1 MPQRDPQ
8 IPLRHRL
15 DHAREAL
22 ALTQGKSEA
31 EVLADR
37 VLCLAL
43 IRLLEVIGEAANR
56 VPAPERLQHPGIP
69 WRQIVSLRHRL
80 IHGYDTVNM
89 QILWQIIVSDLPPLV
104 TALEAALPPTGMSD
118 SSPAR

>member
-1 MPQRDPQ
+1 V
-8 IPLRHRL
+8 

-22 ALTQGKSEA
+22 TLTQGKSEA

-56 VPAPERLQHPGIP
+56 VPAPERLHTPF
-69 WRQIVSLRHRL
+69 
-80 IHGYDTVNM
+80 
-89 QILWQIIVSDLPPLV
+89 
-104 TALEAALPPTGMSD
+104 
-118 SSPAR
+118 

>member
-1 MPQRDPQ
+1 MTQRDLQ
-8 IPLRHRL
+8 IPLRHML

-22 ALTQGKSEA
+22 TLTQGKSEA

-69 WRQIVSLRHRL
+69 W
-80 IHGYDTVNM
+80 
-89 QILWQIIVSDLPPLV
+89 
-104 TALEAALPPTGMSD
+104 
-118 SSPAR
+118 